1 MPLPI
6 LPFLAAVARIAG
18 PLVARTIAK
27 RLGFKEA
34 VKAVPKG
41 LAKKGFP
48 KQPKVETIRE
58 ATIRR
63 NLARGRLETKQAI
76 KRQFRQQAEQDKAS
90 RELVA
95 RVARENK
102 QLEEVA
108 RNALGDLVKGLRK
121 DQLKNSIITGRG
133 GTTSKA
139 VRDFNKA
146 ATRELLKIVK
156 PKPPKG
162 PRGPRGT

>member
-6 LPFLAAVARIAG
+6 LPFLAAVVRIAG
-18 PLVARTIAK
+18 PVAARAIAK
-27 RLGFKEA
+27 RLGFRE
-34 VKAVPKG
+34 VSKAVPKG
-41 LAKKGFP
+41 LARKGFA

-58 ATIRR
+58 ATIRQ
-63 NLARGRLETKQAI
+63 NLAKGRLESKKAI

-95 RVARENK
+95 KVARDNK
-102 QLEEVA
+102 QLEEAA

-121 DQLKNSIITGRG
+121 EELKRTIITGRG
-133 GTTSKA
+133 GVTTKA

-146 ATRELLKIVK
+146 VTRETLKIIK
-156 PKPPKG
+156 
-162 PRGPRGT
+162 

>member
-18 PLVARTIAK
+18 PVAARAIAK
-27 RLGFKEA
+27 RLGFREA
-34 VKAVPKG
+34 GKALPKG
-41 LAKKGFP
+41 AARKGFA

-63 NLARGRLETKQAI
+63 NIAKGRLESKKAI
-76 KRQFRQQAEQDKAS
+76 KRQFRQQADQDKAS

-102 QLEEVA
+102 QMEDAAREV
-108 RNALGDLVKGLRK
+108 LGDLVKGLRK

-133 GTTSKA
+133 GVTTKA

-146 ATRELLKIVK
+146 VTRETLKIIK
-156 PKPPKG
+156 
-162 PRGPRGT
+162 